1 MTRPTELTSSM
12 LGGLRRFADGYY
24 VAMPHFENELG
35 LCIDAYE
42 AGVRTAT
49 DAQLTVA
56 RLIDLEPV
64 RSVAAML
71 ADLTR
76 DIGATQVSNARW
88 MLDV

>member
-1 MTRPTELTSSM
+1 VTRPTELTSCV
-12 LGGLRRFADGYY
+12 LGGLRRGADGYY
-24 VAMPHFENELG
+24 VPMPLFENDLG
-35 LCIDAYE
+35 RCIDAYE
-42 AGVRTAT
+42 AGIRTAT

-56 RLIDLEPV
+56 RLVDLEPV
-64 RSVAAML
+64 RSVAAMW

>member
-1 MTRPTELTSSM
+1 MRVPELTSVVS
-12 LGGLRRFADGYY
+12 GGLRRGADGYW
-24 VAMPHFENELG
+24 ATMRHFEHDLG

-42 AGVRTAT
+42 AGIRTAT
-49 DAQLTVA
+49 DVQLAIA
-56 RLIDLEPV
+56 RLVGVEPV
-64 RSVAAML
+64 RSLAATF